1 MVGLHCTLTIPQDLV
16 HGLHNAVRRQATVL
30 LAQVHAA
37 TGGVH
42 PDAQILRGGELCV
55 QQPLRLPLWENV
67 MVVKAGGAAVFHQ
80 LPHAGDGAVV
90 DHPAVQILPD
100 LVQGLQPVEQLQILH
115 LRQVTAEGLVQ
126 MVMGVDEAGIDDAPG
141 GVDDL
146 LRLLFLRADV
156 GDDAVLHQQIAVGVH
171 GVAGVAGDD
180 VGCVFHQ

>member
-1 MVGLHCTLTIPQDLV
+1 MVGLHLTLTIPQDLV
-16 HGLHNAVRRQATVL
+16 HGLHHTVRRQAAVL

-37 TGGVH
+37 PGGVH

-55 QQPLRLPLWENV
+55 QQPLRLPLRENV
-67 MVVKAGGAAVFHQ
+67 MVVEAGGAAVFHQ

-90 DHPAVQILPD
+90 DHLTVQILPD
-100 LVQGLQPVEQLQILH
+100 LVQGLQPVEQLQILY
-115 LRQVTAEGLVQ
+115 LRQIAAEGLVQ
-126 MVMGVDEAGIDDAPG
+126 VVMGVDEAGVDDATG